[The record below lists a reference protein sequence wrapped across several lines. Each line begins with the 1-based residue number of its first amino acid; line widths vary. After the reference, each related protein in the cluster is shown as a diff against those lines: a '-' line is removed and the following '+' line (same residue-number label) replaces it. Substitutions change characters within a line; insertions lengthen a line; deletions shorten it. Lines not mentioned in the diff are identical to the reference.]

1 MAMKNIDLLNDEK
14 KKQYAQLADAIK
26 GGDANEIASA
36 MESWQKASVEEIK
49 AIHDQFE
56 RDQDETILAQRGVR
70 MLSSEET
77 KFWNSFIDDAK
88 RGFSAGNV
96 KNETVP
102 GVFEG
107 IMEVLP
113 QTEFET
119 IVDDIKSAHPLLN
132 LIRFQ
137 HTGPVVKWILN
148 DQPEQRAS
156 WHALNTEITKELF
169 GGPITTLTMTFAKLT
184 CFMFVTE
191 DMLDLGPRWVATLAR
206 YTIEEAMALGIEYAI
221 VDGTG
226 VEEPIGMT
234 RDYSKPF
241 DAETGYP
248 RKTPVK
254 VNGFSKEVYGSILA
268 KMAQKDNGKQRTI
281 SNVVLIVNPV
291 DYFTKLFA
299 ATTALTLDY
308 KYSTGIFPFPT
319 TIVQSV
325 AVPSGHAVMGIA
337 SDYFFGFGSA
347 SKTGKIEYSDQ
358 FKWLED
364 IRTYKAKFHGNGR
377 PKHLNSFI
385 YLDITQL
392 EEVFP
397 IVATTDVPKNAQL
410 TSLSISGIDLDIAFD
425 RLRTDYKADTT
436 KASGT
441 IAVTPK
447 DGDSVVAIKV
457 GNQTVENGGTV
468 NIANNAV
475 TPVTVKVTNG
485 ESEMVYTVAITR
497 GTPTA

>member
-1 MAMKNIDLLNDEK
+1 MSMKNIDLLNETK
-14 KKQYAQLADAIK
+14 KKEYEKVADAITS
-26 GGDANEIASA
+26 GDTEEIAAA
-36 MESWQKASVEEIK
+36 MESWQKASIEEIK
-49 AIHDQFE
+49 AVHAQFE
-56 RDQDETILAQRGVR
+56 KDNDEAILATRGVR

-88 RGFSAGNV
+88 RGFKAGNV
-96 KNETVP
+96 KNEELP
-102 GVFEG
+102 GVFKG
-107 IMEVLP
+107 IMDVLP

-169 GGPITTLTMTFAKLT
+169 GGPITSLTMTFAKLT

-191 DMLDLGPRWVATLAR
+191 DMLDLGPRWVATLVR
-206 YTIEEAMALGIEYAI
+206 YTLEESMALGIEYAI

-226 VEEPIGMT
+226 VEEPTGMT
-234 RDYSKPF
+234 RDYTKPF

-254 VNGFSKEVYGSILA
+254 VNGLTKEVYGSLLA

-281 SNVVLIVNPV
+281 SSVVLIVNPV
-291 DYFTKLFA
+291 DYFTKIYA

-319 TIVQSV
+319 TVVQSV

-337 SDYFFGFGSA
+337 DDYFFGIGSA
-347 SKTGKIEYSDQ
+347 GKTGKIEYSDQ
-358 FKWLED
+358 FKFLED

-377 PKHLNSFI
+377 PKHINSFI
-385 YLDITQL
+385 YMDITQL

-410 TSLSISGIDLDIAFD
+410 TSLNLNGIDLNIAFD
-425 RLRTDYKADTT
+425 RLRTDYKAETT
-436 KASGT
+436 KASSVIT
-441 IAVTPK
+441 VTPK
-447 DGDSVVAIKV
+447 DGDSAVDIKV
-457 GNQTVENGGTV
+457 NGQKIDNGGTV

-475 TPVTVKVTNG
+475 TPVIVTVNNG
-485 ESEMVYTVAITR
+485 ESQMIYEVDITR
-497 GTPTA
+497 GTV

>member
-1 MAMKNIDLLNDEK
+1 MSMKNIDLLNETK
-14 KKQYAQLADAIK
+14 KKEYEKVADAITS
-26 GGDANEIASA
+26 GDTEEIAAA
-36 MESWQKASVEEIK
+36 MESWQKASIEEIK
-49 AIHDQFE
+49 AVHAQFE
-56 RDQDETILAQRGVR
+56 KDNDEAILATRGVR

-88 RGFSAGNV
+88 RGFKAGNV
-96 KNETVP
+96 KNEELP
-102 GVFEG
+102 GVFKG
-107 IMEVLP
+107 IMDVLP

-169 GGPITTLTMTFAKLT
+169 GGPITSLTMTFAKLT

-191 DMLDLGPRWVATLAR
+191 DMLDLGPRWVATLVR
-206 YTIEEAMALGIEYAI
+206 YTLEEAMALGIEYAI

-234 RDYSKPF
+234 RDYTKPF

-254 VNGFSKEVYGSILA
+254 VNGLTKEVYGSLLA

-281 SNVVLIVNPV
+281 SSVVLIVNPV
-291 DYFTKLFA
+291 DYFTKIYA

-319 TIVQSV
+319 TVVQSV

-337 SDYFFGFGSA
+337 DDYFFGIGSA
-347 SKTGKIEYSDQ
+347 GKTGKIEYSDQ
-358 FKWLED
+358 FKFLED

-377 PKHLNSFI
+377 PKHINSFI
-385 YLDITQL
+385 YMDITQL

-410 TSLSISGIDLDIAFD
+410 TSLNLNGIDLNIAFD
-425 RLRTDYKADTT
+425 RLRTDYKAETT
-436 KASGT
+436 KASSVIT
-441 IAVTPK
+441 VTPK
-447 DGDSVVAIKV
+447 DGDSVVDIKV
-457 GNQTVENGGTV
+457 NGQKIDNGGTV

-475 TPVTVKVTNG
+475 TPVIVTVNNG
-485 ESEMVYTVAITR
+485 ESQMIYEVDITR
-497 GTPTA
+497 GTV

>member
-1 MAMKNIDLLNDEK
+1 MSMKNIDLLNETK
-14 KKQYAQLADAIK
+14 KKEYEKVADAITS
-26 GGDANEIASA
+26 GDTEEIAAA
-36 MESWQKASVEEIK
+36 MESWQKASIEEIK
-49 AIHDQFE
+49 AVHAQFE
-56 RDQDETILAQRGVR
+56 KDNDEAILATRGVR

-88 RGFSAGNV
+88 RGFKAGNV
-96 KNETVP
+96 KNEELP
-102 GVFEG
+102 GVFKG
-107 IMEVLP
+107 IMDVLP

-169 GGPITTLTMTFAKLT
+169 GGPITSLTMTFAKLT

-191 DMLDLGPRWVATLAR
+191 DMLDLGPRWVATLVR
-206 YTIEEAMALGIEYAI
+206 YTLEEAMALGIEYAI

-234 RDYSKPF
+234 RDYTKPF

-254 VNGFSKEVYGSILA
+254 VNGLTKEVYGSLLA

-281 SNVVLIVNPV
+281 SSVVLIVNPV
-291 DYFTKLFA
+291 DYFTKIYA

-319 TIVQSV
+319 TVVQSV

-337 SDYFFGFGSA
+337 ADYFFGIGSA
-347 SKTGKIEYSDQ
+347 GKTGKIEYSDQ
-358 FKWLED
+358 FKFLED

-377 PKHLNSFI
+377 PKHINSFI
-385 YLDITQL
+385 YMDITQL

-410 TSLSISGIDLDIAFD
+410 TSLNLNGIDLNIAFD
-425 RLRTDYKADTT
+425 RLRTDYKAETT
-436 KASGT
+436 KASSVIT
-441 IAVTPK
+441 VTPK
-447 DGDSVVAIKV
+447 DGDSAVDIKV
-457 GNQTVENGGTV
+457 NGQKIDNGGTV

-475 TPVTVKVTNG
+475 TPVIVTVDNG
-485 ESEMVYTVAITR
+485 DAQMIYEVDITR
-497 GTPTA
+497 GTPA

>member
-1 MAMKNIDLLNDEK
+1 MSMKNIDLLNETK
-14 KKQYAQLADAIK
+14 KKEYEKVADAITS
-26 GGDANEIASA
+26 GDTEEIAAA
-36 MESWQKASVEEIK
+36 MESWQKASIEEIK
-49 AIHDQFE
+49 AVHAQFE
-56 RDQDETILAQRGVR
+56 KDNDEAILATRGVR

-88 RGFSAGNV
+88 RGFKAGNV
-96 KNETVP
+96 KNEELP
-102 GVFEG
+102 GVFKG
-107 IMEVLP
+107 IMDVLP

-169 GGPITTLTMTFAKLT
+169 GGPITSLTMTFAKLT

-191 DMLDLGPRWVATLAR
+191 DMLDLGPRWVATLVR
-206 YTIEEAMALGIEYAI
+206 YTLEEAMALGIEYAI

-234 RDYSKPF
+234 RDYTKPF

-254 VNGFSKEVYGSILA
+254 VNGLTKEVYGSLLA

-281 SNVVLIVNPV
+281 SSVVLIVNPV
-291 DYFTKLFA
+291 DYFTKIYA

-319 TIVQSV
+319 TVVQSV

-337 SDYFFGFGSA
+337 ADYFFGIGSA
-347 SKTGKIEYSDQ
+347 GKTGKIEYSDQ
-358 FKWLED
+358 FKFLED

-377 PKHLNSFI
+377 PKHINSFI
-385 YLDITQL
+385 YMDITQL

-410 TSLSISGIDLDIAFD
+410 TSLNLNGIDLNIAFD
-425 RLRTDYKADTT
+425 RLRTDYKAETT
-436 KASGT
+436 KASSVIT
-441 IAVTPK
+441 VTPK
-447 DGDSVVAIKV
+447 DGDSAVDIKV
-457 GNQTVENGGTV
+457 AGQKIDNGGTV

-475 TPVTVKVTNG
+475 TPVIVTVNNG
-485 ESEMVYTVAITR
+485 ESQMIYEVDITR
-497 GTPTA
+497 GTPA